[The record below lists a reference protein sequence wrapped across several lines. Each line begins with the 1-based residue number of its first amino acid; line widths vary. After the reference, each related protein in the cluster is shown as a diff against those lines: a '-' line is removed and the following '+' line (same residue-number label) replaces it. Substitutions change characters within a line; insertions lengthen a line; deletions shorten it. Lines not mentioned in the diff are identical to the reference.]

1 MTQHNTT
8 NSSFFNKVVSS
19 SQQTVPAPI
28 WAIGIVT
35 FLVNISSV
43 MVFGF
48 SAIYLKSILGVGTGW
63 IGFLEGVVE
72 GMAYAMKVLS
82 GLLSDYLRRRK
93 NIMGFGYGLIA
104 ITRPILAL
112 STSYGGVFIARLL
125 DRLGNGIQ
133 STPRDAL
140 VGDLSPSQH
149 KGACYGLRQTLGTM
163 GSFIGGFLGIIAMVL
178 TGSNFHMV
186 FWLATIPASLA
197 FIILILFVKES
208 EKNLHPQDHQK
219 RHPLHLSD
227 IPRLGKDYWLLM
239 IVVAIFMLA
248 RLGEALLML
257 HGHQNFGL
265 SQDYAPMVMILL
277 NITYSLTSY
286 PIGKLSDR
294 MSRYTLLAGGC
305 IVLIIADILLASS
318 TQLWLLFV
326 AVALWGVQM
335 GISQAMFVSLIADTV
350 PNDLRGTGFG
360 FFYLISAFSLVIAST
375 SAGTITQYF
384 GEAMSFLGSAVFA
397 SLSLLA
403 LFIVKPKKK
412 ADQVKTL

>member
-1 MTQHNTT
+1 MTQNNIT
-8 NSSFFNKVVSS
+8 NSSSFNKLVSS
-19 SQQTVPAPI
+19 SQQIIPSSI

-35 FLVNISSV
+35 FLVNISTV
-43 MVFGF
+43 MIFSF
-48 SAIYLKSILGVGTGW
+48 SAVYLKSILGVGTGW
-63 IGFLEGVVE
+63 IAFLEGVVE

-93 NIMGFGYGLIA
+93 SIMGFGYGLITV
-104 ITRPILAL
+104 TRPILAL
-112 STSYGGVFIARLL
+112 TTSYGGVFIARLL
-125 DRLGNGIQ
+125 DRFGNGIQ
-133 STPRDAL
+133 ATPRDAL

-149 KGACYGLRQTLGTM
+149 KGACYGLRQTLGTT
-163 GSFIGGFLGIIAMVL
+163 GSFVGGFLGIIAMVL
-178 TGSNFHMV
+178 TGSNYHMV
-186 FWLATIPASLA
+186 FWFATIPAFLA
-197 FIILILFVKES
+197 FVILIFFVRES

-227 IPRLGKDYWLLM
+227 IPRLGRDYWFLM
-239 IVVAIFMLA
+239 VVVAIFMLA
-248 RLGEALLML
+248 RLGEALIIL

-294 MSRYTLLAGGC
+294 MSRYTFLAGGC

-318 TQLWLLFV
+318 SHLWLFFV
-326 AVALWGVQM
+326 AVAFWGVQM

-350 PNDLRGTGFG
+350 PDDLRGTGFG

-375 SAGTITQYF
+375 SAGTVTQYF

-397 SLSLLA
+397 SLSLFA
-403 LFIVKPKKK
+403 LFLVKPKKK
-412 ADQVKTL
+412 EDQVKIL